1 MNKMLKSLLV
11 AALALSAAHV
21 KADGSHTNKTYLN
34 ARAQGVNA
42 PMAWSTFGELVKH
55 KGDDRFG
62 ASVAVTGF
70 WQRSVDGKEQGSYFL
85 ANNKSTVDLQ
95 FANPTGAA
103 STVADLDGGYVV
115 HVRGAGA
122 GLGAALNVSLDP
134 RQEVYGARLDYHQ
147 DLRKLLKGL
156 YLHAEL
162 PVVHVEN
169 NVRLNVNSTN
179 TGVAETVAEYFAG
192 DVVNAG
198 DASNKQEALKY
209 GKVNGKQSETGVAD
223 IDLSLG
229 YNFVHTKK
237 YSAGV
242 AVALTVPTGNE
253 SKGVYLFEPIVG
265 NGKHLGLG
273 GDLHAGATVWSSG
286 ERDVRLCG
294 ALKYRYLFENKAVR
308 TLGLKDR
315 NLGQYLLLG
324 QTPNGAAGVAGAA
337 LVPAANV
344 TTMSVDV
351 TPGSQ
356 LEGAVSVAYNH
367 GNFNFHLGYD
377 MYFREAESLTRKGTL
392 AANTFGIANRNF
404 DTAAAFGNVLA
415 TSYDGATPATIAA
428 GSLSNDSLDVA
439 AAATP
444 SQFTNSINGSAGY
457 VFRQWDC
464 PLMLGVGAQYEWAN
478 KNSALSTYGAWLK
491 AGLGF

>member
-85 ANNKSTVDLQ
+85 ANNKSTINMQRD
-95 FANPTGAA
+95 A
-103 STVADLDGGYVV
+103 
-115 HVRGAGA
+115 AGA
-122 GLGAALNVSLDP
+122 GVSTNEVDLGYIVHRRSGGADTEAINVSLDP

-169 NVRLNVNSTN
+169 NVRASVSTN
-179 TGVAETVAEYFAG
+179 IAGVADSIADYLKGTAVT
-192 DVVNAG
+192 
-198 DASNKQEALKY
+198 DANNLTEALKY
-209 GKVNGKQSETGVAD
+209 AKVNGKQSETGVAD

-308 TLGLKDR
+308 TLGLKDTA
-315 NLGQYLLLG
+315 LGQYVLLG
-324 QTPNGAAGVAGAA
+324 KVGSQT

-392 AANTFGIANRNF
+392 AANHEVAARNF
-404 DTAAAFGNVLA
+404 QTTANYVLA
-415 TSYDGATPATIAA
+415 VAA
-428 GSLSNDSLDVA
+428 LTNDNLDVS

>member
-95 FANPTGAA
+95 FADSGSAA
-103 STVADLDGGYVV
+103 STVADVDGGYVV
-115 HVRGAGA
+115 HVRSVGA
-122 GLGAALNVSLDP
+122 LGTALNVSLDP

-169 NVRLNVNSTN
+169 NVRLNVNSTDAAAAAQV
-179 TGVAETVAEYFAG
+179 VAYFAG
-192 DVVNAG
+192 DVVNQAG
-198 DASNKQEALKY
+198 GANAQDALKY
-209 GKVNGKQSETGVAD
+209 AKVNGKQSETGVAD

-253 SKGVYLFEPIVG
+253 AKGVYLFEPIVG
-265 NGKHLGLG
+265 NGKHFGLG

-315 NLGQYLLLG
+315 KFGQYHLLG
-324 QTPNGAAGVAGAA
+324 KNGVDS

-392 AANTFGIANRNF
+392 AANTYGVADRDLDIRTAFNIATGAHF
-404 DTAAAFGNVLA
+404 DGGQAA
-415 TSYDGATPATIAA
+415 P
-428 GSLSNDSLDVA
+428 LSNDDLDVS